1 MVRTNHGKTIEEHF
15 SWLQVNSYLWL
26 CRRHSRI
33 NENRLLHNH
42 EGRGIT
48 LSEAVAA
55 QLLIIIFRP
64 VPGQERDNAL
74 YFAGKKPLLLLIR
87 PVNSTGKSRPFI
99 KREKMSRMR
108 ASVRSLQRPR
118 AAETVVD
125 DILNV
130 LNELERQ
137 RKPTKENDFPVPWLS
152 RDHNI
157 LLLRLREGNCPTY
170 LRIILSIQVKITLR
184 L

>member
-1 MVRTNHGKTIEEHF
+1 MPFISPGK
-15 SWLQVNSYLWL
+15 
-26 CRRHSRI
+26 R
-33 NENRLLHNH
+33 
-42 EGRGIT
+42 
-48 LSEAVAA
+48 
-55 QLLIIIFRP
+55 
-64 VPGQERDNAL
+64 
-74 YFAGKKPLLLLIR
+74 PLLLLIR

-137 RKPTKENDFPVPWLS
+137 RKPTKGE
-152 RDHNI
+152 
-157 LLLRLREGNCPTY
+157 
-170 LRIILSIQVKITLR
+170 
-184 L
+184 